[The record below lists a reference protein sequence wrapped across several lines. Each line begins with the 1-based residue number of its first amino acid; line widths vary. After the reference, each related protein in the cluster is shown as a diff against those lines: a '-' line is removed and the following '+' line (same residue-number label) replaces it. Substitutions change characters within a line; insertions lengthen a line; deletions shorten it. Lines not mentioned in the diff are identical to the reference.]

1 MRRFSFAMTGA
12 LLCMSQGLLW
22 GAGAEQLKWG
32 ELGPRVGHNK
42 VSMALPG
49 GVYIEGKVVEVEPS
63 GLRLKISRTSDR
75 AVQPKGEHLI
85 PRQSVSVLHITEYRK
100 RGRLLG
106 TLVAAGAA
114 GGIAAA
120 NYPDLYEGPAV
131 IAVPAVVAAGTA
143 GAAVAGYFIGKKID
157 RQEVEIR
164 IVRDSGEPE

>member
-12 LLCMSQGLLW
+12 LLCISQGLLW

-32 ELGPRVGHNK
+32 ELGSRVGHNK

-100 RGRLLG
+100 LGRLLG
-106 TLVAAGAA
+106 TLGAAAAAAGDR
-114 GGIAAA
+114 GGQLSGSLRRTR
-120 NYPDLYEGPAV
+120 DHRGSGGCSGREQPAPRSAD
-131 IAVPAVVAAGTA
+131 I
-143 GAAVAGYFIGKKID
+143 
-157 RQEVEIR
+157 
-164 IVRDSGEPE
+164 S